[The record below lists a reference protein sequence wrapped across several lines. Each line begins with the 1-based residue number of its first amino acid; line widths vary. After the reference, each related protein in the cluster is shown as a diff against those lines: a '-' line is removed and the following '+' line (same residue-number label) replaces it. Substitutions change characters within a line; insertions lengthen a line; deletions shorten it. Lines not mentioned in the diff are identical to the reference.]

1 VQATKSDSNNAGRL
15 EEAQANYEGHKQ
27 NFEKLR
33 SDVSI
38 KLKFLDENRVQPLQ
52 IFYKLLFAIQNKL
65 TFNQCT
71 IYSFRLKSCT
81 SNCSYFIMQYLPIFR
96 VIKPRWKLH

>member
-1 VQATKSDSNNAGRL
+1 MQATKSDGSNAARL

-38 KLKFLDENRVQPLQ
+38 KLKFLDENRV
-52 IFYKLLFAIQNKL
+52 
-65 TFNQCT
+65 
-71 IYSFRLKSCT
+71 
-81 SNCSYFIMQYLPIFR
+81 CSLNPFIN
-96 VIKPRWKLH
+96 

>member
-1 VQATKSDSNNAGRL
+1 MQATKSDGSNAARL

-38 KLKFLDENRVQPLQ
+38 KLKFLDENRVFLC
-52 IFYKLLFAIQNKL
+52 N
-65 TFNQCT
+65 TFC
-71 IYSFRLKSCT
+71 
-81 SNCSYFIMQYLPIFR
+81 
-96 VIKPRWKLH
+96 KPHTLD

>member
-1 VQATKSDSNNAGRL
+1 MQATKSDSNNVARL

-38 KLKFLDENRVQPLQ
+38 KLKFLDENRVFFL
-52 IFYKLLFAIQNKL
+52 YKLLIG
-65 TFNQCT
+65 
-71 IYSFRLKSCT
+71 
-81 SNCSYFIMQYLPIFR
+81 
-96 VIKPRWKLH
+96 

>member
-1 VQATKSDSNNAGRL
+1 MQATKSDGSNAARL

-38 KLKFLDENRVQPLQ
+38 KLKFLDENRVR
-52 IFYKLLFAIQNKL
+52 F
-65 TFNQCT
+65 FNPFKNRQS
-71 IYSFRLKSCT
+71 IDSDIL
-81 SNCSYFIMQYLPIFR
+81 
-96 VIKPRWKLH
+96 

>member
-1 VQATKSDSNNAGRL
+1 MQATKSDGSNAARL

-38 KLKFLDENRVQPLQ
+38 KLKFLDENRVRS
-52 IFYKLLFAIQNKL
+52 
-65 TFNQCT
+65 FNSLRNRS
-71 IYSFRLKSCT
+71 I
-81 SNCSYFIMQYLPIFR
+81 
-96 VIKPRWKLH
+96 

>member
-1 VQATKSDSNNAGRL
+1 MQATKSDGNNAARL

-38 KLKFLDENRVQPLQ
+38 KLKFLDENRVR
-52 IFYKLLFAIQNKL
+52 F
-65 TFNQCT
+65 FN
-71 IYSFRLKSCT
+71 FFFNRLST
-81 SNCSYFIMQYLPIFR
+81 VSDI
-96 VIKPRWKLH
+96 